1 MGNKKR
7 AQAPNTLM
15 GRIGS
20 FAASIA
26 KRAGVSL
33 GDDTVNWRRYF
44 GIPYRGDRA
53 PQQRT
58 VTPED
63 ALTIDA
69 FFQSCRIKS
78 EAFADCIIELYQRTE
93 KGVLPAVG
101 HPTYARLKH
110 NPSLDHTRGDF
121 WKLMG
126 FWLAWRGNAYASIQ
140 RDPETGKW
148 LNLTPMF
155 PDWVKPDID
164 KDTGDPCYIYRPA
177 GRGPVRLWPHEVFH
191 MMGPSIDG
199 RQGLDPVRVH
209 QKVLSTALSVGDYQ
223 IDYFERGHAM
233 TGVLSFQHAL
243 DDDAKTNLERSLGD
257 FQEGGNKRH
266 GILIAEEGGTFSG
279 INSDPERAQLAQT
292 DSNIVLKIS
301 RITGVPPSFL
311 MVPGSS
317 YQTAEQ
323 EDLRLLKYSLG
334 PMFTS
339 AREEVDA
346 KLLVTEERGQ
356 YYARVNTS
364 PLAKADSLTDA
375 RVKALKANWGT
386 LTVNQ
391 WCDDDERPHVP
402 GGDVPMRPANMDSI
416 GVDTFA
422 GSAPPKSSAVD
433 SADPMGDQPSD
444 PLADAPLVPVADGTT
459 TGNVAST
466 GLNGAQIDSLINI
479 VLQVATGILPLA
491 TGKALVEASF
501 PLLGSS
507 QIESIFSGVK
517 PGQTDPNA
525 LVRSAALLKVS
536 RR

>member
-1 MGNKKR
+1 MGNKNR
-7 AQAPNTLM
+7 AQAPKTLM

-20 FAASIA
+20 FAAGIA
-26 KRAGVSL
+26 KRAGVTLS
-33 GDDTVNWRRYF
+33 DDTVNWRRYF

-53 PQQRT
+53 PQLRT

-69 FFQSCRIKS
+69 FFQACRVKS
-78 EAFADCIIELYQRTE
+78 EAFADCIIELYKRTN
-93 KGVLPAVG
+93 KGVLPAVD

-110 NPSLDHTRGDF
+110 NPSADHTRGDF

-126 FWLAWRGNAYASIQ
+126 FWLAWRGNAYASIK

-155 PDWVKPDID
+155 PDWVKPDIN
-164 KDTGDPCYIYRPA
+164 KETGEPCYIYRPM
-177 GRGPVRLWPHEVFH
+177 GREPQRLCPHEVFH

-209 QKVLSTALSVGDYQ
+209 QKILSTALSIGDYK

-233 TGVLSFQHAL
+233 TGVLSFPVGL
-243 DDDAKTNLERSLGD
+243 DDEARENLERSLGD
-257 FQEGGNKRH
+257 FQETGKKRH
-266 GILIAEEGGTFSG
+266 GILVAEEGASFSG
-279 INSDPERAQLAQT
+279 VNSDPERAQLIAVDAAMVQQ
-292 DSNIVLKIS
+292 IA
-301 RITGVPPSFL
+301 RIMGVPPSFL

-346 KLLVTEERGQ
+346 KLLTAEERGPF
-356 YYARVNTS
+356 YARVDTS

-375 RVKALKANWGT
+375 RVKALKANWGA
-386 LTVNQ
+386 LVV
-391 WCDDDERPHVP
+391 DEWRDSDEMPHVP
-402 GGDVPMRPANMDSI
+402 GGNVPMRPANMDSV

-433 SADPMGDQPSD
+433 SMDPAGDAPD
-444 PLADAPLVPVADGTT
+444 PLADAPVVPVADGAP

-479 VLQVATGILPLA
+479 VLQVATGVLPLA

-501 PLLGSS
+501 PLLS
-507 QIESIFSGVK
+507 QKQIDGIFSGVK

-525 LVRSAALLKVS
+525 LVRSLSLLKVG

>member
-1 MGNKKR
+1 MGNMKR
-7 AQAPNTLM
+7 AQAPKTLM
-15 GRIGS
+15 RRIGS
-20 FAASIA
+20 FAAAVA
-26 KRAGVSL
+26 KRAGVALS
-33 GDDTVNWRRYF
+33 DDTVNWRRYF

-53 PQQRT
+53 PQLRT

-69 FFQSCRIKS
+69 FFQACRVKS
-78 EAFADCIIELYQRTE
+78 EAFSDCIIELYKRTD

-101 HPTYARLKH
+101 HPTYVRLEH
-110 NPSLDHTRGDF
+110 NPSADHTRGDF

-126 FWLAWRGNAYASIQ
+126 FWLAWRGNAYASIK

-164 KDTGDPCYIYRPA
+164 KETGSPCFIYRPI
-177 GRGPVRLWPHEVFH
+177 GRGPQRLWPHEVFH

-209 QKVLSTALSVGDYQ
+209 QKVLATALSVGDYQ

-233 TGVLSFQHAL
+233 TGVLSFQTAL
-243 DDDAKTNLERSLGD
+243 DYEAKDNVDRSLAD
-257 FQEGGNKRH
+257 FQEGGRKRH
-266 GILIAEEGGTFSG
+266 GILVTEEGATFNG
-279 INSDPERAQLAQT
+279 VNADPERAQLSET
-292 DSNIVLKIS
+292 DSNIVLKIA

-339 AREEVDA
+339 AREEVNC
-346 KLLVTEERGQ
+346 KLLTPDERGT
-356 YYARVNTS
+356 YYARINTK

-375 RVKALKANWGT
+375 RVKALKANWGA

-391 WCDDDERPHVP
+391 WCDDDEMPHVT
-402 GGDVPMRPANMDSI
+402 GGNVPMRPANMDSI

-433 SADPMGDQPSD
+433 SMDPG
-444 PLADAPLVPVADGTT
+444 
-459 TGNVAST
+459 
-466 GLNGAQIDSLINI
+466 
-479 VLQVATGILPLA
+479 
-491 TGKALVEASF
+491 
-501 PLLGSS
+501 
-507 QIESIFSGVK
+507 
-517 PGQTDPNA
+517 
-525 LVRSAALLKVS
+525 
-536 RR
+536 

>member
-1 MGNKKR
+1 
-7 AQAPNTLM
+7 
-15 GRIGS
+15 
-20 FAASIA
+20 
-26 KRAGVSL
+26 
-33 GDDTVNWRRYF
+33 
-44 GIPYRGDRA
+44 
-53 PQQRT
+53 
-58 VTPED
+58 
-63 ALTIDA
+63 
-69 FFQSCRIKS
+69 
-78 EAFADCIIELYQRTE
+78 
-93 KGVLPAVG
+93 
-101 HPTYARLKH
+101 
-110 NPSLDHTRGDF
+110 
-121 WKLMG
+121 
-126 FWLAWRGNAYASIQ
+126 
-140 RDPETGKW
+140 
-148 LNLTPMF
+148 
-155 PDWVKPDID
+155 
-164 KDTGDPCYIYRPA
+164 
-177 GRGPVRLWPHEVFH
+177 
-191 MMGPSIDG
+191 
-199 RQGLDPVRVH
+199 
-209 QKVLSTALSVGDYQ
+209 
-223 IDYFERGHAM
+223 
-233 TGVLSFQHAL
+233 
-243 DDDAKTNLERSLGD
+243 
-257 FQEGGNKRH
+257 
-266 GILIAEEGGTFSG
+266 
-279 INSDPERAQLAQT
+279 
-292 DSNIVLKIS
+292 
-301 RITGVPPSFL
+301 
-311 MVPGSS
+311 
-317 YQTAEQ
+317 
-323 EDLRLLKYSLG
+323 
-334 PMFTS
+334 MFTS